1 MRKIISL
8 LVIGVLLVTIGYHFG
23 AESVD
28 FESREVVFQ
37 ETAVGY
43 PESSVVPAALVSEQS
58 DVQTLYSFNEAF
70 TSIAES
76 VTPSVVTITAEKVV
90 KMPEYPGFDDD
101 FWKFFFGFP
110 FPRGESKTTALGSGV
125 IVAEDGYILTN
136 NHVVERGEKI
146 TVRLI
151 DKREYRAEI
160 VGTDPV
166 TDLALIKIDAKDL
179 SPATLGNSEIIRVGE
194 WVLAIGSPLSEN
206 LAHTVTAGIVSAK
219 GRSNIIGG
227 ENRYEYFIQTDAAIN
242 PGNSGGAL
250 VNIRGELIGINTA
263 IATAGGSGNIGIG
276 FAIPI
281 NLAKKV
287 MKDLVEKG
295 KVIRAWLGVYI
306 QDIDDNKAK
315 ALKLDGRNGAIVSEV
330 IEDSPADK
338 AGIEIGDVIIE
349 FDGKK
354 VESSSHLQTLVG
366 NSEVGEKKEVK
377 VIRNGKEKILEVKL
391 SERPES
397 EEIASVGSAKS
408 SGKLGI
414 YVRELT
420 PQLAKEYSYEPDEKG
435 VIITRIESDA
445 EAAEVLRPG
454 DIIKRIGDKDIDNIE
469 DYKKAIEEVEGEV
482 ALILVKR
489 GERNFFVTLEI
500 PK

>member
-1 MRKIISL
+1 MKMRKNIVL
-8 LVIGVLLVTIGYHFG
+8 LVAGVFLVTIGYHFG
-23 AESVD
+23 SESAD

-37 ETAVGY
+37 EAGRGQY
-43 PESSVVPAALVSEQS
+43 EIESAALVSEESDAQS
-58 DVQTLYSFNEAF
+58 LYSFNEAF
-70 TSIAES
+70 TSVAES

-90 KMPEYPGFDDD
+90 KMPEYPGFDDN

-110 FPRGESKTTALGSGV
+110 FPQGESRTTALGSGV
-125 IVAEDGYILTN
+125 IVTEDGYILTN

-146 TVRLI
+146 IVRLI
-151 DKREYRAEI
+151 DKREYNAEI

-179 SPATLGNSEIIRVGE
+179 TPATLGDSETIRVGE

-281 NLAKKV
+281 DLAKKV

-295 KVIRAWLGVYI
+295 RVVRAWLGVYI
-306 QDIDDNKAK
+306 QDVDDDKAK
-315 ALKLDGRNGAIVSEV
+315 ALKLDTREGAIVSEV
-330 IEDSPADK
+330 VEDSPADK

-366 NSEVGEKKEVK
+366 NSEVGEKKKVK

-397 EEIASVGSAKS
+397 EEIAAAGGAKS
-408 SGKLGI
+408 SEKLGI

-420 PQLAKEYSYEPDEKG
+420 PQLAEEYGYDSEEKG
-435 VIITRIESDA
+435 VIITRIESGT
-445 EAAEVLRPG
+445 EAAKVLRPG
-454 DIIKRIGDKDIDNIE
+454 DIIKRIGDKDIDSIE

-482 ALILVKR
+482 VLILIKR

-500 PK
+500 PE